1 MMERMI
7 RKIGAAAGAGVLFG
21 VLFFLAGTAHAVDGI
36 ALEAGH
42 GDDSTSLIRFSITD
56 TWRKREPTTREWRLA
71 GYWEFSAGIWDNK
84 DESTADIGITPVF
97 RIERNRFYVEAAIGA
112 HLVQTHISAHRT
124 FSTSLQFGD
133 HLGAG
138 WRFGEGERYDFGI
151 RVQHLSNGGINKPNP
166 GINFFLVRLQRELE

>member
-7 RKIGAAAGAGVLFG
+7 RKIGVAAGAS
-21 VLFFLAGTAHAVDGI
+21 VLFFLAPAAHAVDGI

-56 TWRKREPTTREWRLA
+56 SWRKRQPATREWRLA

-97 RIERNRFYVEAAIGA
+97 RIERKQIYLEGAIGV
-112 HLVQTHISAHRT
+112 HLVQTHISAQRT
-124 FSTSLQFGD
+124 FSTALQFGD
-133 HLGAG
+133 HIGAG
-138 WRFGEGERYDFGI
+138 FRFGPQDRCDFGV
-151 RVQHLSNGGINKPNP
+151 RVQHISNGGISSPNP
-166 GINFFLVRLQRELE
+166 GINFFLVRLQYELE